1 MTRPIYIALIE
12 LKRYLADRGD
22 LAFSL
27 ALPIVLFALMYAA
40 FGQDIQF
47 SGTAHIID
55 QDRAQRSR
63 DLVSRLKQSDVV
75 DVELHTLEDADDA
88 LDRSAILSA
97 IVIPA
102 GFTSALDAGEPVA
115 LTFKRR
121 GSGGD
126 EGQIVASIVSS
137 VARDMAGQAQ
147 TRRMVRDELADS
159 IAADAEI
166 DRKLA
171 SLFDQ
176 ARETPPVAVEIRTI
190 GGSVDFVDRMLPGIV
205 VMFLL
210 FAVTLGAQT
219 LVEER
224 RTGTLERLMTTR
236 LGVNQLFAG
245 KFLASLARAT
255 LQALILLSLGFAILR
270 VAGPW
275 VFVQIMIFILF
286 VAAAV
291 SAVGLVI
298 GAVARTRDQA
308 AWFAVFFTMF
318 MTIFGGTFFDVGD
331 TGPLAVLSKI
341 TLNRYAIDAMVAI
354 LGEEEGILQQG
365 LGMAVL
371 GGVAVVGL
379 VAARFAF
386 KTTEGG
392 R

>member
-1 MTRPIYIALIE
+1 VTRPIYIALIE

-147 TRRMVRDELADS
+147 TRRMVRDELEDS

>member
-147 TRRMVRDELADS
+147 TRRMVRDELDDS

-275 VFVQIMIFILF
+275 MFVQIMIFILF

-291 SAVGLVI
+291 SAVGLAI